1 MRNVKLFLLLAS
13 FSIFLFACTN
23 NVTEKAGKEDSDKN
37 TLVTVVTQGNYKK
50 FDKESQLFDDAELV
64 VIAETDTSFF
74 DREHVV
80 KYAEPDTSG
89 AELPQAIEDFYTRT
103 PIEVLKVLK
112 NSVSA
117 PVVENEKL
125 NIIEPISLIEGD
137 TGSKIYSIENYNEVK
152 EGERYVIYLKKNS
165 YGEYGVIN
173 MNNGR
178 FSLDSDVL
186 KIQTLDQ
193 EHENDQVEHNE
204 FKQTV
209 KERFKAEIEDLK

>member
-1 MRNVKLFLLLAS
+1 MRNIKLFLLLAS

-23 NVTEKAGKEDSDKN
+23 DVVDNIGDKDIDKN
-37 TLVTVVTQGNYKK
+37 TVVTVVNQGNYMK

-64 VIAETDTSFF
+64 VIAETDTGFF

-80 KYAEPDTSG
+80 KYAEPDASG

-103 PIEVLKVLK
+103 PIEILKVLK
-112 NSVSA
+112 NSESA
-117 PVVENEKL
+117 PVVENEKM

-137 TGSKIYSIENYNEVK
+137 TESKIYSIENYNEIK

-178 FSLDSDVL
+178 FSLDSDGL

-193 EHENDQVEHNE
+193 DHKNDQAEHNE

-209 KERFKAEIEDLK
+209 KERFKTEIEVLN